1 MRERETEGR
10 KRLRNN
16 KHDIMILYPVL
27 EQTYSDIDSD
37 GKAICRSQRRWISR
51 AAPQPTA
58 N

>member
-37 GKAICRSQRRWISR
+37 GKAISIALVNVAGVMQHMV
-51 AAPQPTA
+51 PG
-58 N
+58 